1 MTGNEGQ
8 SEKKESLTREKLE
21 KNFTNTVRENPKIH
35 IYSSGTGLR
44 DTITRNFE
52 CQIPSIKL
60 VHEK

>member
-52 CQIPSIKL
+52 
-60 VHEK
+60 